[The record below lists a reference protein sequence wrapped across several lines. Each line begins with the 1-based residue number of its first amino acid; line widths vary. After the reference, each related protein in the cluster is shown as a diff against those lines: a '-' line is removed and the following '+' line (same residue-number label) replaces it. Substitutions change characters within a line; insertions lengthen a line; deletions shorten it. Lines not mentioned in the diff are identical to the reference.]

1 MDVMTQWKTKVDIP
15 EVGRKI
21 QFLITI
27 KIIEVDTFRGV
38 DKWLAEKYTWR
49 QVKLWRYLDDGNSK
63 M

>member
-1 MDVMTQWKTKVDIP
+1 MDVMSQWKTKADIP

-21 QFLITI
+21 QFVITI
-27 KIIEVDTFRGV
+27 NIIEVDIFWGV

-63 M
+63 V